1 MLSELLPALQDLL
14 WGIGLISAVIILLW
28 LLPKSYS
35 LKLGERPLLLIAL
48 FIAII
53 IALLNIFS

>member
-35 LKLGERPLLLIAL
+35 LKLHIH
-48 FIAII
+48 
-53 IALLNIFS
+53 